1 MKKYI
6 VLSLIALAAL
16 QSWACGGWIRP
27 NYYMFSVFNRDL
39 MENPFSSSV
48 EKYWVDYTG
57 SEDARWAC
65 DILSSVKPDEF
76 DKTDNIIVA
85 TARKRNDT
93 ETLNYLR
100 LLVKYLN
107 NDGSQFN
114 RWNYPTKEQLA
125 QQKSAVIEVQK
136 KAAAYRGTKY
146 RNQYSLLLMRCNM
159 TAGNQNDNIAY
170 WKNTASK
177 LKESVYKNW
186 MKDIY
191 AGALY
196 NTGKKDEACKIY
208 AELGDMTSIK
218 YCVRKKR
225 NLKGLKEE
233 YAADPNSPTLIF
245 LVQDFVNNTQET
257 LDNGSDPEV
266 MRYVEA
272 TGIYQNDIDGFIE
285 FAGQVLKEGRTKSPS
300 MWEAA
305 RGWVNYMI
313 GNQDDAINQL
323 TNAKTLA
330 GTQRMKDN
338 ARACLMLASIKSA
351 QPTDEFFNY
360 MLGEYKWLD
369 KVAGVNGG
377 VTLENRVQSETFATD
392 PHYADVFERVTYD
405 ALVPQL
411 EDWGMRNTAIAV
423 LGMAKDRGVSLGE
436 YSHEIDSLSSSELDH
451 YYHYLNS
458 DNHNAFEKWAIGEN
472 KFDETNFNDLMG
484 TKLLREGEFN
494 AAISYLEKVPLSY
507 ISDQGISYYMARKD
521 YNQEIWLKRQFLS
534 FLKEEKTPVE
544 SNAKLQYCRDMV
556 ALDNKI
562 NNATGEEKN
571 LLLYKKACLL
581 YQASYKGD
589 CWYLAHY
596 SQGVY
601 DVQKSNEYDFINS
614 SRILLGTVQR
624 NTTDVDLAFKCM
636 FAQTFIT
643 AETTGYCI
651 MSDYDWRNNTTNYSL
666 DTAMPHYRAMT
677 RLTAYKNENAGIN
690 APYYSKCDVVKK
702 FNKLNN

>member
-6 VLSLIALAAL
+6 VLSLIAVVAL
-16 QSWACGGWIRP
+16 QSWACGGWVRP

-39 MENPFSSSV
+39 MENAFSSGV

-57 SEDARWAC
+57 NDNARWAC
-65 DILSSVKPDEF
+65 DMLGVVKPEEF
-76 DKTDNIIVA
+76 DKSDNLIIK
-85 TARKRNDT
+85 TAFEKKDT

-114 RWNYPTKEQLA
+114 KWNYPTKEQLA
-125 QQKSAVIEVQK
+125 EQKSAVVEVLK
-136 KAAAYRGTKY
+136 NAATYRGSKY
-146 RNQYSLLLMRCNM
+146 RNQYALLLMRCNM
-159 TAGNQNDNIAY
+159 TAGNHQDNIVY

-177 LKESVYKNW
+177 LKESVYKRW

-196 NTGKKDEACKIY
+196 HTGNKDEACKIY

-285 FAGQVLKEGRTKSPS
+285 FAGQVLKEGKTKSPS

-305 RGWVNYMI
+305 RGWVNYMA
-313 GNQDDAINQL
+313 GNQDDAIKQL
-323 TNAKTLA
+323 TNAQTLA

-369 KVAGVNGG
+369 KVAGFDSNGKY
-377 VTLENRVQSETFATD
+377 ATD
-392 PHYADVFERVTYD
+392 PHYSDVFERVTYD

-411 EDWGMRNTAIAV
+411 EAWGMRNTAISV
-423 LGMAKDRGVSLGE
+423 LGMAQDRNMSMGE
-436 YSHEIDSLSSSELDH
+436 FYHEIDSLSSSELDH
-451 YYHYLNS
+451 YYHYITS
-458 DNHNAFEKWAIGEN
+458 GNHNAFEKWVIGE
-472 KFDETNFNDLMG
+472 DEYDVTNFYDLMG

-494 AAISYLEKVPLSY
+494 AAINYLEKVPLSY
-507 ISDQGISYYMARKD
+507 ISNQGISYYMARKD

-534 FLKEEKTPVE
+534 FLKEENTPVN

-571 LLLYKKACLL
+571 LLLYKKAALL

-601 DVQKSNEYDFINS
+601 DEQKNNEYDFINS
-614 SRILLGTVQR
+614 ARLLLANVER
-624 NTTDVDLAFKCM
+624 NTADVNLAFKCM

-643 AETTGYCI
+643 AETTGCCLVA
-651 MSDYDWRNNTTNYSL
+651 DYDWRNNTTNYSL
-666 DTAMPHYRAMT
+666 DTDMPHYRAMK
-677 RLTAYKNENAGIN
+677 RLTTFKNVNTGID

-702 FNKLNN
+702 FNMLNN